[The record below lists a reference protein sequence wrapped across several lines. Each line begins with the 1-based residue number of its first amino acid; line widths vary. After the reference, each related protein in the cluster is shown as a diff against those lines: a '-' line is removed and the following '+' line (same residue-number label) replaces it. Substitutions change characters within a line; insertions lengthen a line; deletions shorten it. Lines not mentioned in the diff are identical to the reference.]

1 MADLRAL
8 IFDWDGTLA
17 DSVLRIVRAMQAAAD
32 LTELPRCS
40 DRAVKDIIGLGLP
53 EAISTLYPTIDA
65 DQAEVLRSAYS
76 GCYLQLEQ
84 TPSPLFP
91 GVLDALDAF
100 RRQGVKLAV
109 ATGKSRRGLQR
120 VMAAHDLEGFFDSTR
135 CADETASKP
144 DPLMLRLI
152 LAELDVQ
159 PAQAMMLGDSE
170 FDLRMA
176 SAAGVRPVA
185 VSYGAQPREH
195 LLRFAPERCIDDFN
209 EFHGWVMPQLSGR
222 PVTEV

>member
-84 TPSPLFP
+84 TRHPCSLACLTPSMRSAGKASSSLWRRAKAGGGCSGSWQPMTWK
-91 GVLDALDAF
+91 AF
-100 RRQGVKLAV
+100 
-109 ATGKSRRGLQR
+109 SI
-120 VMAAHDLEGFFDSTR
+120 
-135 CADETASKP
+135 
-144 DPLMLRLI
+144 RL
-152 LAELDVQ
+152 
-159 PAQAMMLGDSE
+159 
-170 FDLRMA
+170 
-176 SAAGVRPVA
+176 GVRMK
-185 VSYGAQPREH
+185 PRANRT
-195 LLRFAPERCIDDFN
+195 L
-209 EFHGWVMPQLSGR
+209 
-222 PVTEV
+222 